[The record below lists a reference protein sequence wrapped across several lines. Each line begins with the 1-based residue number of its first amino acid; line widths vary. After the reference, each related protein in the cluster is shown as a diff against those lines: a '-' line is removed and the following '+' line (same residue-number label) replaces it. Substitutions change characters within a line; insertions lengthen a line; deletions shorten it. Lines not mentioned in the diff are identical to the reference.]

1 MATQVERE
9 RSIRN
14 QNKKLDLNEDEQFFI
29 SIILLGISF
38 GTNNFEESLVIG
50 IIMFN
55 LMQIL

>member
-38 GTNNFEESLVIG
+38 GANNFEESLVIG